1 MKKRLLAFLVT
12 VFTLICMALPAYA
25 EEGDSTTT
33 SPRRL
38 DVHLVQVSLRDSG
51 NTVHQKNLYDGSSFF

>member
-25 EEGDSTTT
+25 EEAEVTPPITTQT
-33 SPRRL
+33 
-38 DVHLVQVSLRDSG
+38 
-51 NTVHQKNLYDGSSFF
+51 

>member
-1 MKKRLLAFLVT
+1 MKKKLLVFLVT

-25 EEGDSTTT
+25 EEAEATTP

-38 DVHLVQVSLRDSG
+38 DVQLWFRYH
-51 NTVHQKNLYDGSSFF
+51 